1 MNRLL
6 PGFFNFLRKNPALV
20 GIIGVSIALSIITDS
35 FLSVYNI
42 INVFRQTSIM
52 AIIGFGMTMVIISG
66 GIDLSVGSVL
76 ALSAGISASI
86 LSGGNVFLGI
96 LAAIG
101 VGAAAGAFNGLMIT
115 KGKLQP
121 FIVTLAMMA
130 IARSLTLGYMEGM
143 PISGF
148 PDSFSF
154 IGRGVVGGIPMPI
167 ILLFAIFILSFYI
180 LKKTRLGL
188 YIYSIGGNEEATKLS
203 GINVDKYKIYVYVIS
218 GVFAAVSGMILAGR
232 LNSAQ
237 PTFGTGYELDAIA
250 TVVLGGASLKGGK
263 GTVYGT
269 LFGALLMG
277 IIKNGMNLMGV
288 SPFYQDAVK
297 GAIILIA
304 VLMERKE

>member
-1 MNRLL
+1 MNRIMR
-6 PGFFNFLRKNPALV
+6 GFLTFLRRNPALI
-20 GIIGVSIALSIITDS
+20 GIIGVTIALSIITDS

-52 AIIGFGMTMVIISG
+52 AIMGFGMTMVIISG

-76 ALSAGISASI
+76 AFSAGVSASI
-86 LSGGNVFLGI
+86 LSGGYAFLGI
-96 LAAIG
+96 LAALV
-101 VGAAAGAFNGLMIT
+101 VGAAAGAFNGFMIT

-121 FIVTLAMMA
+121 FIVTLATMA
-130 IARSLTLGYMEGM
+130 IARSLTLGYMQGM
-143 PISGF
+143 PISRF
-148 PDSFSF
+148 PESFTF
-154 IGRGVVGGIPMPI
+154 IGRGTIAGVPMPI
-167 ILLFAIFILSFYI
+167 IILLSIFVLSFYI

-269 LFGALLMG
+269 LFGALLLG

-304 VLMERKE
+304 VLIERKE

>member
-1 MNRLL
+1 
-6 PGFFNFLRKNPALV
+6 
-20 GIIGVSIALSIITDS
+20 
-35 FLSVYNI
+35 
-42 INVFRQTSIM
+42 
-52 AIIGFGMTMVIISG
+52 
-66 GIDLSVGSVL
+66 
-76 ALSAGISASI
+76 
-86 LSGGNVFLGI
+86 
-96 LAAIG
+96 
-101 VGAAAGAFNGLMIT
+101 
-115 KGKLQP
+115 
-121 FIVTLAMMA
+121 
-130 IARSLTLGYMEGM
+130 
-143 PISGF
+143 
-148 PDSFSF
+148 
-154 IGRGVVGGIPMPI
+154 MPI
-167 ILLFAIFILSFYI
+167 IILLSIFILSFYI

-269 LFGALLMG
+269 LFGALLLG

>member
-1 MNRLL
+1 
-6 PGFFNFLRKNPALV
+6 
-20 GIIGVSIALSIITDS
+20 
-35 FLSVYNI
+35 
-42 INVFRQTSIM
+42 
-52 AIIGFGMTMVIISG
+52 
-66 GIDLSVGSVL
+66 
-76 ALSAGISASI
+76 
-86 LSGGNVFLGI
+86 
-96 LAAIG
+96 
-101 VGAAAGAFNGLMIT
+101 
-115 KGKLQP
+115 
-121 FIVTLAMMA
+121 
-130 IARSLTLGYMEGM
+130 
-143 PISGF
+143 
-148 PDSFSF
+148 
-154 IGRGVVGGIPMPI
+154 
-167 ILLFAIFILSFYI
+167 
-180 LKKTRLGL
+180 
-188 YIYSIGGNEEATKLS
+188 
-203 GINVDKYKIYVYVIS
+203 VIS

>member
-148 PDSFSF
+148 PDAFSF
-154 IGRGVVGGIPMPI
+154 IGRGQIGGIPMPI

>member
-148 PDSFSF
+148 PDAFSF